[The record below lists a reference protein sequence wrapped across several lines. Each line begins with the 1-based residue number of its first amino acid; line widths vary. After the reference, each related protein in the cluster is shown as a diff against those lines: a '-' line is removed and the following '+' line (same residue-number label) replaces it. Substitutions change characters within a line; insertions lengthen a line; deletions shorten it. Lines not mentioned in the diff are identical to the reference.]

1 MNHAVLSQRIFD
13 TVQQLPAALQQEVLD
28 FAAFLAQRV
37 QASEQQEWHD
47 LQTAQ
52 TTALHDVWDNSEDE
66 VWNDA

>member
-47 LQTAQ
+47 LQAAQ

-66 VWNDA
+66 I